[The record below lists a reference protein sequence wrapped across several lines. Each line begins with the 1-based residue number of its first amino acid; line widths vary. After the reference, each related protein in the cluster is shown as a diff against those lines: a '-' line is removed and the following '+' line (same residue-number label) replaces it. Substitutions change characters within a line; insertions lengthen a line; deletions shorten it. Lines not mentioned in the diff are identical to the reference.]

1 MPVPFPLPTVQ
12 PRNLRLGVLSL
23 SRVVWKQT
31 VSVRRFSSQVRLI
44 LNLVLGCFVL
54 LLLFFSAQN
63 GKIHTHSQL
72 QNYKFKWGFCLFL
85 RDKQKSY
92 EVKVSSNVTSH

>member
-54 LLLFFSAQN
+54 LLLFFLPRMERST
-63 GKIHTHSQL
+63 HTH
-72 QNYKFKWGFCLFL
+72 NYRITSLNGGFVCF
-85 RDKQKSY
+85 
-92 EVKVSSNVTSH
+92 